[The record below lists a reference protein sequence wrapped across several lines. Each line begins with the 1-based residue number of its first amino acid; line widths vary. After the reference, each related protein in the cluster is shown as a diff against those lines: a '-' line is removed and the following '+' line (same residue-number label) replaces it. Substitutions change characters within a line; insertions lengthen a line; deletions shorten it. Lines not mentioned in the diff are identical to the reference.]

1 MGNMSDT
8 DQHTRPTISLDVVD
22 IHLDY
27 LRKDMRA
34 VLAAIATMATKD
46 DIRALENRMQSFVTR
61 SEFDTLASQVKSG
74 SIGSA
79 FDRGLSLFTRV
90 GVALAVFVA
99 TCGLLAAA
107 VHFFDKVPT

>member
-1 MGNMSDT
+1 MSDT

-61 SEFDTLASQVKSG
+61 SEFDTLAQTVKSG

-79 FDRGLSLFTRV
+79 FDRGLSLFTRIGAAV
-90 GVALAVFVA
+90 AVFVSI
-99 TCGLLAAA
+99 CGLLAAA
-107 VHFFDKVPT
+107 VHFLDKVPK

>member
-1 MGNMSDT
+1 MSDT
-8 DQHTRPTISLDVVD
+8 DQYTKPTISLDVVD

-61 SEFDTLASQVKSG
+61 SEFDTLANQVKTG

-79 FDRGLSLFTRV
+79 FDRGLSLFTRIGAAIAVLVAV
-90 GVALAVFVA
+90 GGMV
-99 TCGLLAAA
+99 AA
-107 VHFFDKVPT
+107 VVHFLDRVPK

>member
-1 MGNMSDT
+1 MSDT
-8 DQHTRPTISLDVVD
+8 DQQNRPTISLDVVD

-61 SEFDTLASQVKSG
+61 SEFETLASQVKSS

-79 FDRGLSLFTRV
+79 FDRGLSLATRV
-90 GVALAVFVA
+90 GA
-99 TCGLLAAA
+99 AAA
-107 VHFFDKVPT
+107 VFIAAGGGLAAIVHWFDRVPK

>member
-1 MGNMSDT
+1 MSELDK
-8 DQHTRPTISLDVVD
+8 HSRPTISLDVVD

-46 DIRALENRMQSFVTR
+46 DIKALEHRMQSFVTR
-61 SEFDTLASQVKSG
+61 SEFDALANQVKSG

-90 GVALAVFVA
+90 GAAIAVFVA
-99 TCGLLAAA
+99 TCGLIATA
-107 VHFFDKVPT
+107 VHFFDRVPK

>member
-1 MGNMSDT
+1 MSEA
-8 DQHTRPTISLDVVD
+8 DQQIKPTISLEVVD

-61 SEFDTLASQVKSG
+61 SEFDALAGQVKSG

-79 FDRGLSLFTRV
+79 FDRGLLLFTRLGAAV
-90 GVALAVFVA
+90 AVFVA
-99 TCGLLAAA
+99 LCGLAAAA
-107 VHFFDKVPT
+107 VHFFDKVPK